1 MKLEFPLTAE
11 PSLEVRSLMRD
22 LSLDLALERAA
33 LVNKRF
39 LRGDP
44 STRLWSTSS

>member
-11 PSLEVRSLMRD
+11 PGLVIRSLMRD
-22 LSLDLALERAA
+22 LSLDLALDKAA
-33 LVNKRF
+33 LVNERF

-44 STRLWSTSS
+44 ST